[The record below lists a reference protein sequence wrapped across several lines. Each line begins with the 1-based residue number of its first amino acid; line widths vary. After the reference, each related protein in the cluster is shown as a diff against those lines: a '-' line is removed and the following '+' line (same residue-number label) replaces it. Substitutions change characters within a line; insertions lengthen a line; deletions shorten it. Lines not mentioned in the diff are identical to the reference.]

1 MRHTA
6 QEAPAPGGFRKAGG
20 RLDRR
25 SGRAPLPAA
34 RLCTIEGHDADAQ
47 NAARARPPT
56 LTPPRTR
63 PPTRT
68 HANGRARGP
77 SGRHRLTCLG
87 SMAPPTHDLERRWR
101 PSPSGSSP
109 PQVGRPPP
117 PPGRRTRPRGQ
128 RSTQPG
134 RAAGLAAAKW
144 PGSISLSFP
153 PKDRLFGKFSGRR
166 GLS

>member
-6 QEAPAPGGFRKAGG
+6 QEAPALGGFRKAGG

-109 PQVGRPPP
+109 PQVGRTPLLRADALA
-117 PPGRRTRPRGQ
+117 PGDSAVRSLGARPAWLRRSGPAQFHFRFLRRTASLG
-128 RSTQPG
+128 SL
-134 RAAGLAAAKW
+134 AG
-144 PGSISLSFP
+144 G
-153 PKDRLFGKFSGRR
+153 GV
-166 GLS
+166 